1 MIFVSLFV
9 WLWKSSAKFL
19 HLAISATMQLLLL
32 LLDIYK
38 LKLCFLYILQM
49 ENRGWWH
56 YLTPTPVTA
65 VWRLGRTVWAVL
77 TLLGLAHPHANC
89 HHHDAGDHT
98 DFQSCH
104 LHHNSCQHWNRNTLE
119 LVIVVEKYLMYSS
132 LGAIYVKAFTI
143 KLKASNNRTQNF
155 HSGDQC
161 IFEAFSDRNIVF
173 LLLKLIN
180 PLWHNKYVPITII
193 PYWWCYYSCGN
204 SWQII
209 NISAI

>member
-1 MIFVSLFV
+1 
-9 WLWKSSAKFL
+9 
-19 HLAISATMQLLLL
+19 MQLLLL

-77 TLLGLAHPHANC
+77 TLLGLTHPHANC
-89 HHHDAGDHT
+89 HHHDTGDHT
-98 DFQSCH
+98 DYQSCH

-161 IFEAFSDRNIVF
+161 IFEAFSDRRNLSIHSDTTSMYPLLSYLIDDVTTAVVIVD
-173 LLLKLIN
+173 KLSTSQQSRFKTRSFS
-180 PLWHNKYVPITII
+180 L
-193 PYWWCYYSCGN
+193 
-204 SWQII
+204 
-209 NISAI
+209 SAECVCRSVCLHYTV